1 MKRIGYLSSR
11 GRQGSVLI
19 LSLIFIV
26 MLSAMAVALATMSGS
41 NVQIAENHRKMEDTR
56 GCAESGL
63 EVIRYWMS
71 KIEMSGKTERAQRF
85 DLLASNLASVLSAAG
100 ITNIIPAYSS
110 GSTITMSNVPLCTS
124 RNQSFSAVLTKLSDS
139 NVRLD
144 VTGYEGPSGDRVSR
158 TIRSEFVFEEQAHT
172 VFDFGVAS
180 KGPLVMSGN
189 VEIVGV
195 NVAVESNAYIESMNT
210 LVALSMSGK
219 SEIAGNVKIANPSAA
234 PFLGSNASVGGKT
247 GADAMQNIEIGASP
261 SDFPEMAPAVFYSY
275 ATNVLTPSVDL
286 KKAATLT
293 NIRIPAG
300 MNPKFSGNA
309 TLKGVV
315 LIEAPNVV
323 EFTGGASITGVIV
336 TNGDRTDDSGA
347 NQLIFRG
354 HVAGLSVALLPQE
367 PQFSGLQSQTGTF
380 IIAPG
385 FSLSF
390 GGTFDAIGGAIAANG
405 IEFFGNAG
413 GMIQGSVINYANKE
427 TKVWGNSSLMFNRSG
442 LTEVPA
448 GFVPEIILQYDP
460 SAYSEVLL

>member
-1 MKRIGYLSSR
+1 MKRVGYLSSR

-41 NVQIAENHRKMEDTR
+41 NVQVAENHRRLEDTR
-56 GCAESGL
+56 ACAESGL

-71 KIEMSGKTERAQRF
+71 KVEMSGSTEPSQRF
-85 DLLASNLASVLSAAG
+85 GLMANSLQSSLSDAG
-100 ITNIIPAYSS
+100 ITNVVPVHS
-110 GSTITMSNVPLCTS
+110 GSTITITNVPLCTS
-124 RNQSFSAVLTKLSDS
+124 RNQSFSAVLTKISDDH
-139 NVRLD
+139 VRLD
-144 VTGYEGPSGDRVSR
+144 VTGYEGPIGDRVSR

-261 SDFPEMAPAVFYSY
+261 SDFPEMEPAVFYSY

-286 KKAATLT
+286 KKAVTLT

-336 TNGDRTDDSGA
+336 TNGSPTDDSGA

-385 FSLSF
+385 FSVSF

-448 GFVPEIILQYDP
+448 GFVPEIILRYEP
-460 SAYSEVLL
+460 STYSEVVL